1 MISVD
6 ASKCTRCGRCIAD
19 CVVQV
24 IRRTPG
30 GVPSVPGQAERYCMH
45 CQHCLAVCPA
55 GALSCDGHTPDQ
67 CAPAGPLPDE
77 DRMMNLIRQRRSIRF
92 YKQENLPPEVMEK
105 LIASLRWIPTGCND
119 HRLVF
124 TVIDDLAKMEPF
136 RARMRRITRFLIK
149 SGIMRIVYPGYKRF
163 ENAMLGGTDFVF
175 RNAPHMIVAA
185 SPKDAPC
192 RKFDAS
198 IALTQFD
205 LYAQSLGVGTCWC
218 GFAYYAFTLNRG
230 MRSLLNLPP
239 GYKVG
244 AVMLFGPSAVEYPR
258 ATDPEPYTVI
268 RPD

>member
-6 ASKCTRCGRCIAD
+6 ASKCTRCGCCIAD

-24 IRRTPG
+24 IHRG
-30 GVPSVPGQAERYCMH
+30 KDGIPSVPEQFERYCMH

-55 GALSCDGHTPDQ
+55 GALTCDGHSPDR
-67 CAPAGPLPDE
+67 CVPAGPLPDE
-77 DRMMNLIRQRRSIRF
+77 SRMMNLIRQRRSIRQF
-92 YKQENLPPEVMEK
+92 KQENLPSEIMEK
-105 LIASLRWIPTGCND
+105 LVASLRWIPTGCND
-119 HRLVF
+119 HRLAF
-124 TVIDDLAKMEPF
+124 TVIDDKAKMEPF
-136 RARMRRITRFLIK
+136 RARMVKITRFLIK
-149 SGIMRIVYPGYKRF
+149 SGIMKIVYPGYKRF
-163 ENAMLGGTDFVF
+163 EKSMLGGTDFVF
-175 RNAPHMIVAA
+175 RNAPHMIVVA

-192 RKFDAS
+192 RRFDPS

-230 MRSLLNLPP
+230 MRSLLRLPK

-244 AVMLFGPSAVEYPR
+244 AVMLFGPPAVEYPR

-268 RPD
+268 CS